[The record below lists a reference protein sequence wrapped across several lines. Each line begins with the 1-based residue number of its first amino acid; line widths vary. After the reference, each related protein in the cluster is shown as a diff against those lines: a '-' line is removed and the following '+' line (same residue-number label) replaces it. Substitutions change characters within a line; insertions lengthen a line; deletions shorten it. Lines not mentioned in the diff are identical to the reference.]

1 MVNDVIALQTGKRQQ
16 RSRSLDLLYMGLFL
30 FDIFVHEFLLGRG
43 HGEHLGHAMLNHMY
57 HREGGRG
64 RDLDSHNR

>member
-43 HGEHLGHAMLNHMY
+43 QRGALGSCNVKSHVPQGG
-57 HREGGRG
+57 REG
-64 RDLDSHNR
+64 